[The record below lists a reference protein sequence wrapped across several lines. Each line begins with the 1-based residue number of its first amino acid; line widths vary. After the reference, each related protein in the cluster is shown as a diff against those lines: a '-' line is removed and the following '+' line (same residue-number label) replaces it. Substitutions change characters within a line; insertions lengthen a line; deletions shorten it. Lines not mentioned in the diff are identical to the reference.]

1 MRKIALSP
9 DLKYPWQ
16 EALFEAL
23 IEYHPERMRDK
34 FTAAEMAIS
43 RRLVQRPPDA
53 DEVLSLRYS
62 LSSLKVLYPETGTDS
77 W

>member
-1 MRKIALSP
+1 MRQISLSP

-16 EALFEAL
+16 QAFFEAL

-34 FTAAEMAIS
+34 FIAAEMAIF
-43 RRLVQRPPDA
+43 RRLLQRPLDP

-62 LSSLKVLYPETGTDS
+62 LSSLKVLYTDTRTDC